1 MCFLQPVSVRMQAD
15 DKCMPPDR
23 ISLVKPSL
31 IDALDVLSY
40 TVKTAAENKCQ
51 DPGFITEGG
60 GDRG

>member
-1 MCFLQPVSVRMQAD
+1 M
-15 DKCMPPDR
+15 
-23 ISLVKPSL
+23 KPSL